1 MNTTSIITVVAILV
15 IFGIVLGIG
24 AFIRRRNNRKF
35 KAQYGE
41 EYDLAIK
48 KMGSEKKAQAELRG
62 REKHIEKMDIRPLTD
77 AEREQYH
84 VEWAAVQAD
93 FVNEPG
99 RAIGSAD
106 HLIMEVMQLRNYPVS
121 DFNQRAADV
130 SIRYPELVKD
140 YRAAR
145 EIAIKNTDQKATT
158 EEMRQAMISYR
169 SLFDRLVGASTSGK

>member
-1 MNTTSIITVVAILV
+1 MNSLLFILPVVSILV

-24 AFIRRRNNRKF
+24 AFIRRRNTRKF
-35 KAQYGE
+35 QGQYGE

-48 KMGSEKKAQAELRG
+48 KMGSEKKAQTELRG
-62 REKHIEKMDIRPLTD
+62 REKHFNNMDIRPLTD
-77 AEREQYH
+77 VERGQYQT
-84 VEWAAVQAD
+84 EWTTVQSN

-99 RAIGSAD
+99 KAIVSAD

-130 SIRYPELVKD
+130 SVRYPELVKD
-140 YRAAR
+140 YRIAR
-145 EIAIKNTDQKATT
+145 AIAIKNTDQKATT

-169 SLFDRLVGASTSGK
+169 SLFDRLVGTAGTA

>member
-1 MNTTSIITVVAILV
+1 MNSYLFIVPVVSILV

-24 AFIRRRNNRKF
+24 AFLRRRNSRKF
-35 KAQYGE
+35 QAQYGE

-48 KMGSEKKAQAELRG
+48 KTGSEKLAQSELRG
-62 REKHIEKMDIRPLTD
+62 REKHIDKMDIRSLTD
-77 AEREQYH
+77 VERVQYQK
-84 VEWAAVQAD
+84 EWKTVQAD

-99 RAIGSAD
+99 KAVGSAD

-130 SIRYPELVKD
+130 SVRYPELVKD

-145 EIAIKNTDQKATT
+145 AIAIKNTDQKATT

-169 SLFDRLVGASTSGK
+169 SLFDQLVGSAFPA

>member
-1 MNTTSIITVVAILV
+1 MDNTTIITVVAILV

-24 AFIRRRNNRKF
+24 AFIRRRNSKKF
-35 KAQYGE
+35 KTQYGE
-41 EYDLAIK
+41 EYNLAVK
-48 KMGSEKKAQAELRG
+48 KMGSEKKAQTELRG

-77 AEREQYH
+77 TERVQYQK
-84 VEWAAVQAD
+84 EWDTVQAN

-99 RAIGSAD
+99 TAIGSAD

-145 EIAIKNTDQKATT
+145 EVAIKNTDQKATT

-169 SLFDRLVGASTSGK
+169 SLFDQLVGSSV